1 MSREITITTRKQ
13 LEIFMNVQRQK
24 LLKTMDMKKVPMTPK
39 QLSVILEISPSSVTY
54 HLKKLEELGLVELD
68 HTESIHGILAKFY
81 RRVPAVVN
89 LKGDLQDDLHAEKE
103 LILDYLINDIWT
115 GFKKYITDLYKKEK
129 NPREVTGDCL
139 NGVIYLTDEEAK
151 KVKAQILAFQEA
163 HMEPKEGAK
172 PWDMALI
179 AYPGK
184 RTKDEK

>member
-1 MSREITITTRKQ
+1 MKPVNTGLSSFLFLQTVK
-13 LEIFMNVQRQK
+13 NVK
-24 LLKTMDMKKVPMTPK
+24 
-39 QLSVILEISPSSVTY
+39 EISDVGNLIVYKTSFYAKKTKNLSKIVTY

-68 HTESIHGILAKFY
+68 HTESIHGIQAKFY

-129 NPREVTGDCL
+129 NLQEVTGDCL
-139 NGVIYLTDEEAK
+139 NGVIYMTDEEAK
-151 KVKAQILAFQEA
+151 KVKEQILAFQEA

-184 RTKDEK
+184 RTEK

>member
-1 MSREITITTRKQ
+1 MG
-13 LEIFMNVQRQK
+13 
-24 LLKTMDMKKVPMTPK
+24 D
-39 QLSVILEISPSSVTY
+39 VIDRSYT
-54 HLKKLEELGLVELD
+54 KEELGLVELD

-89 LKGDLQDDLHAEKE
+89 LKGDLQDYLHAEKE

-179 AYPGK
+179 AYPGE

>member
-24 LLKTMDMKKVPMTPK
+24 LLKTMDMEKVPMTPK

-151 KVKAQILAFQEA
+151 AVKAQILAFQEA
-163 HMEPKEGAK
+163 HVEPKEGAK

-179 AYPGK
+179 AYPGE
-184 RTKDEK
+184 RTKNEK